1 MSKMHRTFLWLLA
14 VTLAGLA
21 TKFYQG
27 PFHSWVNNSA
37 GGILYVIFFCLLSSL
52 IFPGARSVMIALA
65 VFTGTSLL
73 EILQLW
79 HPVWLES
86 IRNSFAGA
94 ILIGSTFSWLDF
106 PHYAIGSLIAW
117 LFLPRLRQT
126 RDTLPDADGR
136 PTH

>member
-1 MSKMHRTFLWLLA
+1 MNKTCRILLLLLP
-14 VTLAGLA
+14 VLLAGLA

-52 IFPGARSVMIALA
+52 IFPGAGSVMIALA
-65 VFTGTSLL
+65 VFTATSLL

-86 IRNSFAGA
+86 IRNSSAGA
-94 ILIGSTFSWLDF
+94 ALIGSTFSWLDF

-117 LFLPRLRQT
+117 MLLHRLR
-126 RDTLPDADGR
+126 
-136 PTH
+136 